1 MVGVAV
7 ALLSSGADA
16 QVAGINMGVPVY
28 DGKLDEEALAAV
40 ITTGATHVRVNFR
53 LDRWTSPTDTTK
65 HGGYTFFEAYDR
77 IVDAIVSQGLDVY
90 GLLND
95 ELVGVRPKDAGFEA
109 AWVANA
115 LAVIDRYKDRVR
127 TWETLNEPN
136 DWDETQTARVPAET
150 FASAHGRLYQA
161 AKVEHAGD
169 ECWDVTLVSG
179 PLFSFDGR
187 PETDYLDAVIAAGR
201 AGGPWRAVL
210 DAIGRD
216 PLDGVGYHVYVAQ
229 GPGSTAADASAAAAA
244 NLDALR
250 ALLDARGLGDR
261 RVWVSEIGFRASL
274 VGDQGQAERLDAVF
288 SSIGARSDVAS
299 IQWFS
304 IKDFG
309 TDETWGLFA
318 SVPAGRRP
326 AYDRFVAQAR
336 ALAPE
341 LAARLTIDL
350 PRTAPP
356 GARVVAKVTATNLG
370 RSTWTASD
378 GVGLGAA
385 SGCPWASATN
395 DVPWDDAV
403 DGYVKSV
410 VDARRF
416 FPAGAAVAQGESITV
431 EVPLIVPDTPGK
443 RRFAV
448 RMVKDGVAWFGATA
462 SAELEVVSGEDAPA
476 SGERPGDERGQGEP
490 SPRRPGAN
498 GGCRETPQPASNAGT
513 DALAALLLAGLTWVG
528 RRRRRSRPSPRCSRG
543 RTA

>member
-1 MVGVAV
+1 M
-7 ALLSSGADA
+7 GA
-16 QVAGINMGVPVY
+16 PVY
-28 DGKLDEEALAAV
+28 DGKLDEEALTAV
-40 ITTGATHVRVNFR
+40 ITTGAPHVRVNFR

-77 IVDAIVSQGLDVY
+77 IVDSIVSQGLEVY

-95 ELVGVRPKDAGFEA
+95 ELAGVRPKEAGFES

-136 DWDETQTARVPAET
+136 DWDETRTARVPAET

-161 AKVEHAGD
+161 VKVEHAGD
-169 ECWDVTLVSG
+169 ACWDVTLVSG
-179 PLFSFDGR
+179 PLFSFDDR
-187 PETDYLDAVIAAGR
+187 PETNYLDAVIAAGR
-201 AGGPWRAVL
+201 AGGRWRAVL

-216 PLDGVGYHVYVAQ
+216 PIDGVGYHVYVAQ
-229 GPGSTAADASAAAAA
+229 GPASTAADASAAAAA
-244 NLDALR
+244 NLNALR

-261 RVWVSEIGFRASL
+261 RVWLSEIGFRASL
-274 VGDQGQAERLDAVF
+274 VGDQGQADRLDAVF
-288 SSIGARSDVAS
+288 SSIGARNDVAS

-309 TDETWGLFA
+309 ADETWGLFA

-326 AYDRFVAQAR
+326 AYDRFVARAR

-350 PRTAPP
+350 PRIAPP

-378 GVGLGAA
+378 GVRLGAA
-385 SGCPWASATN
+385 SGCPWAWAKN
-395 DVPWDDAV
+395 DVPWDGAV

-416 FPAGAAVAQGESITV
+416 LPAGAAVAQGESITI
-431 EVPLIVPDTPGK
+431 EVPLVVPDTPGK

-462 SAELEVVSGEDAPA
+462 TADLEVA
-476 SGERPGDERGQGEP
+476 SGAEPPGGTGGERSGDERGEGAP
-490 SPRRPGAN
+490 STRPPRSSGAT
-498 GGCRETPQPASNAGT
+498 GCGCRETAQPASNAGT
-513 DALAALLLAGLTWVG
+513 GALAALLLAGLAWA
-528 RRRRRSRPSPRCSRG
+528 RRRR
-543 RTA
+543 